1 MRRFVIVGHR
11 ASTTGDFKLDD
22 ICGGAGRLDVLIRCI
37 NSSFFLSHSLRRDV
51 EAYLILQGGDDAPKT
66 LRFKGDELRYLNPDE
81 RSTAS
86 LMRNALLKKLSDSE
100 IKASPGIYVSRR
112 GLRDVLS
119 SLSESGEIVYL
130 KEEGED
136 IRRTELPEDIVFVL
150 GDDRDLSEEEEQAL
164 KEHADRSL
172 CLGPISYHSD
182 HCITIAH
189 NEMDRRV

>member
-1 MRRFVIVGHR
+1 M
-11 ASTTGDFKLDD
+11 
-22 ICGGAGRLDVLIRCI
+22 DVLIRCI
-37 NSSFFLSHSLRRDV
+37 NSSFFLSHSLRKDV
-51 EAYLILQGGDDAPKT
+51 EAFLILQGGEDAPKT

-86 LMRNALLKKLSDSE
+86 LVRNALLKKLGDSE
-100 IKASPGIYVSRR
+100 INASPGIYVSRR
-112 GLRDVLS
+112 GLREVLA

-136 IRRTELPEDIVFVL
+136 IRQADLPDDIIFVL
-150 GDDRDLSEEEEQAL
+150 GDDRDLSDEEEGVL
-164 KEHADRSL
+164 RDHAERSL

-182 HCITIAH
+182 HCITIAQ